1 MEEQK
6 RNLVENAIGSSMG
19 GYTKP
24 EFLKVFLKK
33 TKEEIKELAR
43 AELKI
48 VQELI
53 EIELEG
59 WNYWKL
65 KEITLK
71 KIINE

>member
-43 AELKI
+43 VELKI
-48 VQELI
+48 VKSIVKI
-53 EIELEG
+53 ER
-59 WNYWKL
+59 NDFSYWKNKQTVL
-65 KEITLK
+65 KN
-71 KIINE
+71 IINE

>member
-48 VQELI
+48 VESIVKI
-53 EIELEG
+53 ER
-59 WNYWKL
+59 NDFSYWKNKKTVL
-65 KEITLK
+65 KN
-71 KIINE
+71 IINE

>member
-1 MEEQK
+1 MQK
-6 RNLVENAIGSSMG
+6 QKLNLVENSINASGN
-19 GYTKP
+19 YTKP
-24 EFLKVFLKK
+24 EFLKLFWKH
-33 TKEEIKELAR
+33 TKEEIKELAKV
-43 AELKI
+43 ELKI

-53 EIELEG
+53 TIELED

>member
-1 MEEQK
+1 MEKQK
-6 RNLVENAIGSSMG
+6 LNLVENSINASGN
-19 GYTKP
+19 YTKP
-24 EFLKVFLKK
+24 EFLKLFWKH

>member
-1 MEEQK
+1 MQK
-6 RNLVENAIGSSMG
+6 QKLNLVENSINASGN
-19 GYTKP
+19 YTKP
-24 EFLKVFLKK
+24 EFLKLFWKH
-33 TKEEIKELAR
+33 TKEEIKELAK

-53 EIELEG
+53 TIELEG

>member
-1 MEEQK
+1 MQK
-6 RNLVENAIGSSMG
+6 QKLNLVENSINASGN
-19 GYTKP
+19 YTKP
-24 EFLKVFLKK
+24 EFLKLFWKH

-48 VQELI
+48 IQELI

>member
-1 MEEQK
+1 MQK
-6 RNLVENAIGSSMG
+6 QKLNLVENSINASGN
-19 GYTKP
+19 YTKP
-24 EFLKVFLKK
+24 EFLKLFWKH

-53 EIELEG
+53 EIELQG